1 MQEPHGKGMNSMNMA
16 VISVNSF
23 DAGSAGRPKAEDGCD
38 PLEMVRAFGA
48 RVFSIAKHITQNDD
62 DAGDVLIDAFLEV
75 CPDLDGCRDDEKVW
89 LRLVTVAVR
98 EAFWKLRNRGEGYPP
113 LDRVVDPD
121 EDLLIRELYVWGD
134 NYQPRD
140 SREGTTR
147 VLEHGLRSLDPM
159 CRTVFVLKDI
169 GGISIE
175 HVATIVNRSV
185 AAVEVCLL
193 RARLRLGEMLTQ
205 QTRQQQ

>member
-1 MQEPHGKGMNSMNMA
+1 LNLMNMA
-16 VISVNSF
+16 MISVNSF
-23 DAGSAGRPKAEDGCD
+23 DAGCHGRPKAEDGCD
-38 PLEMVRAFGA
+38 PLEMVGAFGA

-62 DAGDVLIDAFLEV
+62 DAGDVLIEAFLEV

-98 EAFWKLRNRGEGYPP
+98 EAFSKLRTRGEGHPL
-113 LDRVVDPD
+113 LDRVVDPG

-140 SREGTTR
+140 SPEGTTR

-169 GGISIE
+169 EGISVE
-175 HVATIVNRSV
+175 RVATIVNRSA

-193 RARLRLGEMLTQ
+193 RARLQLGEILTRQ
-205 QTRQQQ
+205 MRQQQ